1 MSCSRYE
8 ELEAGI
14 SVNFINNFEFQV
26 YKHCLGHMFA
36 SAILSEGVERVISF
50 LNGLNT
56 WHLVLR
62 LDALI

>member
-1 MSCSRYE
+1 MSCSRCE
-8 ELEAGI
+8 ELAVGT
-14 SVNFINNFEFQV
+14 SVNFINNFELQV

-36 SAILSEGVERVISF
+36 HVILSDEVISS
-50 LNGLNT
+50 LSGLNT